1 MIDGR
6 GIRMT
11 TVTDNTIAYR
21 LLEAFMQFRRSN
33 RRPGQIAGLTPGE
46 MMILSCVQRS
56 TAYDP
61 AGIKVSK
68 ISDLLNVASP
78 TITQQIN
85 SLEAQGLVERT
96 MDKED
101 RRVVRVRLT
110 VKGESVL
117 KKASEAFLARF
128 SGLVEYLGEEQS
140 NQLVDLLSKV
150 FAYFDQV
157 QETDL

>member
-1 MIDGR
+1 R
-6 GIRMT
+6 
-11 TVTDNTIAYR
+11 
-21 LLEAFMQFRRSN
+21 FRRLNWKHSL
-33 RRPGQIAGLTPGE
+33 IAGLTPGE
-46 MMILSCVQRS
+46 MMILWCTQRAA
-56 TAYDP
+56 AYDT

-68 ISDLLNVASP
+68 ISDLLHVASP
-78 TITQQIN
+78 TITQHIN
-85 SLEAQGLVERT
+85 SLETQGLVERT

-110 VKGESVL
+110 DKGESVV